1 MSLIETQV
9 YLTTQFETR
18 SYICIHIHDKFLHE
32 SYIFLFKLHACTYR
46 CRGCNISQIPILVG
60 VDDYN
65 KVKKTKWYQK
75 EGMAVGLFSF
85 VSSRTLYY
93 GFSLL
98 VFLYWNHLCTLSHT
112 FLVNSYAIQN
122 SFYFSHML
130 VGSTTSPHP
139 WNIILDND
147 VNIWMY

>member
-1 MSLIETQV
+1 L
-9 YLTTQFETR
+9 
-18 SYICIHIHDKFLHE
+18 
-32 SYIFLFKLHACTYR
+32 YIFLFQLHACTYR
-46 CRGCNISQIPILVG
+46 CIYMNNKDIIYTWGFNISQIPILVG

-98 VFLYWNHLCTLSHT
+98 FLYWNHLCTLSHS

-122 SFYFSHML
+122 YSSFSHML
-130 VGSTTSPHP
+130 VGSTTSPHL

-147 VNIWMY
+147 VNIWMYQSSKKNIWMYYIDLFGLENYI